1 MTESLRA
8 ARHAVTLGS
17 ALAVTSVIALCV
29 RLLLPRM
36 LGPEAFGQ
44 LRLAESFAEMLFVVL
59 TLGVDQHLRQ
69 HAAVDPTGARQ
80 YLTGLSVWRLG
91 LAILTTVTGAWVLH
105 LTGASTD
112 VVTIFAALAVA
123 QTCLV
128 LNNSLAAYEQAAG
141 DVAWLA
147 RTNFG
152 VKVVWA
158 GVVLATVVELR
169 SGLAVAIAGALVEAL
184 RFGWM
189 LSRGLRRHGF
199 GLRPDLRL
207 AGAAIVTSLPFFVH
221 LLAHSLYAR
230 LGIGWLGAIGT
241 DVEVGLFGAAATFAG
256 VALLGMP
263 LLTWVLVPSAA
274 RADAQGDLDGLVA
287 GALRTSLL
295 AAVPMA
301 FLFHLFAA
309 DLLGVA
315 FGDGFRPAAATLQL
329 LAPTFALAYVSTVCA
344 IVLLQRGRVRL
355 VATISIAGLV
365 LTAAIDAVA
374 IPRLMAEGAALA
386 TLLTEIVVTTA
397 LAASARLPWSRHQL
411 GRTAIALAAASV
423 IGGMVHALWPAQ
435 IPAAVLS
442 FLGVLVSAGGVTWED
457 AGFIRRVLVRQ
468 VPAAS
473 EVA

>member
-1 MTESLRA
+1 MTESVRA
-8 ARHAVTLGS
+8 ARSAVTLGS
-17 ALAVTSVIALCV
+17 ALAVTSVIALAV
-29 RLLLPRM
+29 RLLLPRL

-69 HAAVDPTGARQ
+69 HAAIDPTGARR

-91 LAILTTVTGAWVLH
+91 LAVLTTLAGAWVLR
-105 LTGASTD
+105 LTGAAGE
-112 VVTIFAALAVA
+112 VVAIFVALAVA

-169 SGLAVAIAGALVEAL
+169 SGLAVAIAGAIVEAG
-184 RFGWM
+184 RFVWM
-189 LSRGLRRHGF
+189 LSRGLTRHGF
-199 GLRPDLRL
+199 GRRPDLRL
-207 AGAAIVTSLPFFVH
+207 AGTAIVTSLPFFVH

-230 LGIGWLGAIGT
+230 LGVGWLGAVGT

-256 VALLGMP
+256 IALLGMP

-295 AAVPMA
+295 MAVPVA
-301 FLFHLFAA
+301 FLFHLLAA

-315 FGDGFRPAAATLQL
+315 FGDSFRPAAATLQL

-355 VATISIAGLV
+355 VAGISLGGLV
-365 LTAAIDAVA
+365 LTAAIDAIA

-386 TLLTEIVVTTA
+386 TLLTEVVVTAA
-397 LAASARLPWSRHQL
+397 LAYSARLPWSRHQL
-411 GRTAIALAAASV
+411 GRTAVALVAASLAGV
-423 IGGMVHALWPAQ
+423 ATHTLWPSFL
-435 IPAAVLS
+435 PAALFTFVAVLIA
-442 FLGVLVSAGGVTWED
+442 AGGVSRDD
-457 AGFIRRVLVRQ
+457 AGFVHRVLVRR